1 MISEY
6 TKNTYYQDDEIIKA
20 KELATKFYKREYNP
34 KLFRNGNK
42 KLEKNVLIWD
52 LPAIITC
59 KGQCKGCYALKAE
72 RLYKN
77 TRIMRA
83 FHYEI
88 IKQALQNISKRTYL
102 TNYMMIE
109 LQAHQLIYKLPVVRL
124 HASGDLFNNEYL
136 KFWLH
141 IIKYNPDINF
151 YTYTKMYNND
161 EIDRLNKKYKN
172 FNIVKSI
179 IEDKFINF
187 GDAEYLKKVTTEL
200 TKQKLQYHVCD
211 YGTKDSKAHCMG
223 NCTACL
229 HCSNILFH
237 KH

>member
-1 MISEY
+1 MYS
-6 TKNTYYQDDEIIKA
+6 KNKYYQDNEIKKA
-20 KELATKFYKREYNP
+20 KELADKFFSREYSP

-42 KLEKNVLIWD
+42 KLENNVLIWD
-52 LPAIITC
+52 LPSIVTC
-59 KGQCKGCYALKAE
+59 KGQCKGCYAIKAE

-77 TRIMRA
+77 TRLMRA

-88 IKQALQNISKRTYL
+88 IKQALENGQKKIYL

-124 HASGDLFNNEYL
+124 HSSGDLFNDKYL

-151 YTYTKMYNND
+151 YTYTKMYTNKQ
-161 EIDRLNKKYKN
+161 IDRLNKKYSN
-172 FNIVKSI
+172 FNIIKSI
-179 IEDKFINF
+179 IEDKYINY
-187 GDAEYLKKVTTEL
+187 GDVEHLKKVATEL
-200 TKQKLQYHVCD
+200 TKKQIQYYVCD
-211 YGTKDSKAHCMG
+211 YGTKDAHSTCMG

-229 HCSNILFH
+229 NCSNILFH